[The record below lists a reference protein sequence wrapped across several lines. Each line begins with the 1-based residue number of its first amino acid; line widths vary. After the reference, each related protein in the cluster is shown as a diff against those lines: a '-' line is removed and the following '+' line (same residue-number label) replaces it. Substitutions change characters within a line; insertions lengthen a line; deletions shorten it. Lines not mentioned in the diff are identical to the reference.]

1 MELGTP
7 AARPPPQRHENSSR
21 NPGTTCGRWPNRT
34 RGLSRTTHRPA
45 LEAECRASPPS
56 AAGRRGEGPLQLLWA
71 ARQKAGG
78 TPTIRVRAFV
88 SRHRMFSNLYCEWA
102 GSYATPRTGDN
113 NKAGR
118 FGARNPAV
126 SSSAACPR
134 VFPGRCNS
142 LGPQWAGA
150 RPVGRKWCHNS
161 ALSFARVEHARARRS
176 TYNTVCVD
184 EYACCGA
191 RTRRLPRIPV
201 DRGAVSHLLR
211 ATYTPATE
219 AAEPRL
225 QAVLSKAAA
234 GLADICGRSRSRG
247 SYRRHWGASRRGA
260 RGFLRLGSPPRTRH

>member
-161 ALSFARVEHARARRS
+161 ALSFAPHTLRGLCFGGGP
-176 TYNTVCVD
+176 NVCP
-184 EYACCGA
+184 C
-191 RTRRLPRIPV
+191 T
-201 DRGAVSHLLR
+201 
-211 ATYTPATE
+211 
-219 AAEPRL
+219 
-225 QAVLSKAAA
+225 
-234 GLADICGRSRSRG
+234 
-247 SYRRHWGASRRGA
+247 
-260 RGFLRLGSPPRTRH
+260 